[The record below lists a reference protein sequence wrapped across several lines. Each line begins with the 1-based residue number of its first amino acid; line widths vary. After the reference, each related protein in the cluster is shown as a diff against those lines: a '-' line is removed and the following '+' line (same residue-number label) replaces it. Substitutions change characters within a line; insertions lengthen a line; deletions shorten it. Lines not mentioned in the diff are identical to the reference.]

1 MYKIINGEGVP
12 KVCQKDLRDYPLF
25 FTERTIFMLKTFF
38 QYDQLDDKT
47 TVSITPMDEKS
58 TDAYCYIFEEPSF
71 AIENPLATYP
81 KKYIE
86 NINNPREKIE
96 LEHAMAAAYDYCWRK
111 DDKPLLHA
119 DPIKLLENA
128 INNLIVLSKENDL
141 LHDFAITEPYFL
153 TPIFDLSENN
163 ELEFSTYTDNKGRKA
178 ISLTK
183 YNFDIA
189 IDCNSDFIKNNK
201 EFMDILTNGKKII
214 NYCDLL
220 KHCIELLWKYYQYD
234 K

>member
-1 MYKIINGEGVP
+1 
-12 KVCQKDLRDYPLF
+12 
-25 FTERTIFMLKTFF
+25 MLKTFF

-119 DPIKLLENA
+119 DPIKLLTNA
-128 INNLIVLSKENDL
+128 LNSLIVLSKENDI
-141 LHDFAITEPYFL
+141 LHDFSITEPHFL
-153 TPIFDLSENN
+153 TPVFDLSENN
-163 ELEFSTYTDNKGRKA
+163 SLKFSTCTDNKGRKA
-178 ISLTK
+178 IALTK

-189 IDCNSDFIKNNK
+189 IDCNSGFIENNK
-201 EFMDILTNGKKII
+201 EFIELLTGGKGPVI

-220 KHCIELLWKYYQYD
+220 NRCIELLWMYYQSD